1 MLSVFVCED
10 DKTQRERLERYIKNY
25 IMIEDYDMQ
34 LVLSVDNPEDILEY
48 LEKHPGIT
56 GLYFLDI
63 DLKHEMTGIRLAT
76 EIREVDDLGKIVFV
90 TTHGEL
96 SYLTFIHKV
105 EAMDYIIKGVPEEVM
120 VRVQECI
127 RVAHKRH
134 LNDQSNE
141 KKVFKVKLGSK
152 IRAISYSEIMFFESS
167 TVPHK
172 IILHMRD
179 GQLEFYQSIR
189 ELENIAENF
198 YRCHKSFVVNKEKI
212 KNIDK
217 KKREIEMEN
226 GEICLVSVRGIRG
239 IL

>member
-1 MLSVFVCED
+1 
-10 DKTQRERLERYIKNY
+10 
-25 IMIEDYDMQ
+25 MQ
-34 LVLSVDNPEDILEY
+34 LVLSVDNPEDVLTY
-48 LEKHPGIT
+48 LVNHPGTT
-56 GLYFLDI
+56 GLYFLDV
-63 DLKHEMTGIRLAT
+63 DLKHKMTGIGLAS

-105 EAMDYIIKGVPEEVM
+105 EAMDYIIKGSPEEVM
-120 VRVQECI
+120 ARVHECI
-127 RVAHKRH
+127 RVAQKRH

-141 KKVFKVKLGSK
+141 KKVFKVKVGSK

-167 TVPHK
+167 VVPHK
-172 IILHMRD
+172 IILHMAD

-189 ELENIAENF
+189 ELENINENF

-217 KKREIEMEN
+217 SRREIEMEN
-226 GEICLVSVRGIRG
+226 GEICLVSVRGMRG